1 MRRLGRRSWHW
12 ILSPGSFLAGA
23 AVCALAF
30 AVVAFAGWREHTTFL
45 SGTAI
50 TVQSEYASSVL
61 LGILYMLAYFCAV
74 LIAPILVLGAGILAL
89 LSRKTKAP
97 DGVG

>member
-1 MRRLGRRSWHW
+1 MRQLGRRSWHW
-12 ILSPGSFLAGA
+12 ILSPGFFLAGA
-23 AVCALAF
+23 VVFTLAF
-30 AVVAFAGWREHTTFL
+30 AVVALAGWREHTTFL

-61 LGILYMLAYFCAV
+61 RGLLYLLAYFCAV

-89 LSRKTKAP
+89 LCRRTKSP
-97 DGVG
+97 DVVG